1 MFEADIG
8 ANSNQ
13 YTITSADVG
22 KKINIEVSFTDLSNY
37 DEGPLLSEAYPHGDV
52 VIATIEDDLLVSNI
66 GHPTQETVQAA
77 TKVGQVFATGT
88 NPNGYEITSVTVSG
102 NTAPVTICRFET
114 NHSSEPSSSCQ
125 DNPSPENP
133 SHLLRNWSYAIVID
147 PNTVG
152 VTEINEADQTSL
164 PNWSIK
170 GTYQVQNQHGEWN
183 SSNSNR
189 AIRIKLRGNPA
200 SPFNRLGQLT
210 ATPADRQITLNWRTW
225 TPNNNNVIQNIQYRV
240 KQVEETWNPDWTDI
254 RGSNDT
260 TEAHTIR
267 NLTNGVAHTI
277 ELRAVF
283 DQDGQAVY
291 SGSAS
296 INATPRGRQTA
307 PSALVASTAGDSGVT
322 LSWADP
328 IDSTL
333 TGYQYRHRNTS
344 DNGWNPDW
352 TTIRGSNADTTSHPL
367 TRLRKNLRYTFEVRT
382 IRDTNQ
388 GPAASSSVTPR
399 GPMPRLR
406 NLMAAA
412 DDQEA
417 TLSWDNPGD
426 HGITGYQYRH
436 RTTSESV
443 WNPDW
448 TRIPSS
454 NANTASF
461 RVRPLV
467 NLTAYTF
474 EVRTMRGLEE
484 GRASSTSA
492 TTPDGPATIPNEP
505 TSLRVRQWEQGFS
518 ASWTRPT
525 EPDERAPVTSYRI
538 RHRQIGTSS
547 WQNVTADD
555 CCATTVTGLTN
566 RRHYE
571 VEVAAVNRLGA
582 SPWAGPVNVTPQP
595 PYEEPPGPTGN
606 AALSLGTL
614 GPNWTTPDSGNDLGG
629 SCTGLRSF
637 RIIWSGPDEHARG
650 ADEWAAHISTSGG
663 AGEVTHAFRPS
674 PGERDYYELN
684 GTVSFQG
691 TGTVSLKLRGRF
703 GQTWGTWSPTGSL
716 YCYTAEKPS
725 RN

>member
-1 MFEADIG
+1 
-8 ANSNQ
+8 
-13 YTITSADVG
+13 
-22 KKINIEVSFTDLSNY
+22 
-37 DEGPLLSEAYPHGDV
+37 
-52 VIATIEDDLLVSNI
+52 
-66 GHPTQETVQAA
+66 
-77 TKVGQVFATGT
+77 
-88 NPNGYEITSVTVSG
+88 
-102 NTAPVTICRFET
+102 
-114 NHSSEPSSSCQ
+114 
-125 DNPSPENP
+125 
-133 SHLLRNWSYAIVID
+133 
-147 PNTVG
+147 
-152 VTEINEADQTSL
+152 
-164 PNWSIK
+164 
-170 GTYQVQNQHGEWN
+170 
-183 SSNSNR
+183 
-189 AIRIKLRGNPA
+189 
-200 SPFNRLGQLT
+200 
-210 ATPADRQITLNWRTW
+210 
-225 TPNNNNVIQNIQYRV
+225 
-240 KQVEETWNPDWTDI
+240 
-254 RGSNDT
+254 
-260 TEAHTIR
+260 
-267 NLTNGVAHTI
+267 
-277 ELRAVF
+277 
-283 DQDGQAVY
+283 
-291 SGSAS
+291 
-296 INATPRGRQTA
+296 
-307 PSALVASTAGDSGVT
+307 
-322 LSWADP
+322 
-328 IDSTL
+328 
-333 TGYQYRHRNTS
+333 
-344 DNGWNPDW
+344 
-352 TTIRGSNADTTSHPL
+352 
-367 TRLRKNLRYTFEVRT
+367 
-382 IRDTNQ
+382 
-388 GPAASSSVTPR
+388 
-399 GPMPRLR
+399 
-406 NLMAAA
+406 MAAA

-426 HGITGYQYRH
+426 HGITGYQYRR

-474 EVRTMRGLEE
+474 EVRAMRGLEE
-484 GRASSTSA
+484 GRASSASA

-518 ASWTRPT
+518 ASWRSPT
-525 EPDERAPVTSYRI
+525 EPDERTPVTSYKV

-547 WQNVTADD
+547 WQNVTVDD

-716 YCYTAEKPS
+716 YCHQTE
-725 RN
+725 